1 MQTARRDWVLELGG
15 NIAERIAQVGA
26 DQLERGDGGDG
37 DQCRDQS
44 ILNGR
49 DPGIVPAQVP
59 KWRVGYHRLFLQLS
73 GGTRRFLHKS
83 YSKIMFTLLSGG
95 ERSNLPGPY
104 RDDAARAH
112 RPTLWGDPI
121 VDKRIAVALRVHHAA
136 PGSTVALPAAV
147 PFPVHP
153 CSSPGQ
159 ASAGEPL
166 CFCPSRCRSRFLDPH
181 RVA

>member
-1 MQTARRDWVLELGG
+1 MQTARRDWVSELGG

-83 YSKIMFTLLSGG
+83 YSKIMFTLLRVASGQ
-95 ERSNLPGPY
+95 
-104 RDDAARAH
+104 
-112 RPTLWGDPI
+112 T
-121 VDKRIAVALRVHHAA
+121 
-136 PGSTVALPAAV
+136 
-147 PFPVHP
+147 
-153 CSSPGQ
+153 
-159 ASAGEPL
+159 
-166 CFCPSRCRSRFLDPH
+166 FLDHTGTTRRERTVRHFGGPD
-181 RVA
+181 R

>member
-26 DQLERGDGGDG
+26 DQLERSDGGDG

-44 ILNGR
+44 VLNGR

-59 KWRVGYHRLFLQLS
+59 KWRVGYHSFFLQLS

-95 ERSNLPGPY
+95 ERSSLTGPY
-104 RDDAARAH
+104 RADAARAH

-121 VDKRIAVALRVHHAA
+121 AGRRIAVALRLHHAA
-136 PGSTVALPAAV
+136 PGSALALPSAV
-147 PFPVHP
+147 RSPVHP
-153 CSSPGQ
+153 RGPSGH
-159 ASAGEPL
+159 AGAGERRGFSP
-166 CFCPSRCRSRFLDPH
+166 PRRRSH
-181 RVA
+181 V